1 VSWTDADGNYYY
13 KEIDLAADFAALKAN
28 LDADCG
34 VAGGEDVSSPDGKQ
48 WKFIWTELGDVP
60 SALDFGV
67 TAEGKLAVGYDL
79 SAAYGDE
86 LPAEMQG
93 MYMQYMAWDYTI
105 TPTDAT
111 SGIITVSSYDHFGD
125 VVSTYGS
132 YSNFDGTTMTVT
144 LEMLYL
150 QDAVMTLA
158 EETIP
163 FYIEQYM

>member
-1 VSWTDADGNYYY
+1 
-13 KEIDLAADFAALKAN
+13 
-28 LDADCG
+28 
-34 VAGGEDVSSPDGKQ
+34 
-48 WKFIWTELGDVP
+48 
-60 SALDFGV
+60 
-67 TAEGKLAVGYDL
+67 
-79 SAAYGDE
+79 
-86 LPAEMQG
+86 
-93 MYMQYMAWDYTI
+93 MAWDYTI

-125 VVSTYGS
+125 VVSTNGS

>member
-1 VSWTDADGNYYY
+1 
-13 KEIDLAADFAALKAN
+13 
-28 LDADCG
+28 
-34 VAGGEDVSSPDGKQ
+34 
-48 WKFIWTELGDVP
+48 
-60 SALDFGV
+60 
-67 TAEGKLAVGYDL
+67 
-79 SAAYGDE
+79 
-86 LPAEMQG
+86 
-93 MYMQYMAWDYTI
+93 
-105 TPTDAT
+105 
-111 SGIITVSSYDHFGD
+111 VSSYDHFGD